1 MKTNLNDLPEYT
13 RMNPEDRRLQP
24 RQSYRRKPIARPRR
38 ALPVESARPEADRSS
53 IQLFSNPEFG
63 EVRTLETDD
72 GKILFCASDVAN
84 ALGYAK
90 TRNAIQ
96 AHCRYALKR
105 GVPHPQSPDKTI
117 EMSFIPEGDVYRLIS
132 HSKLP
137 DAERFE
143 MWVFD
148 EVLPCIRRHG
158 TYMTSEVAERTRMN
172 PDYIV
177 KILEEMKAERERSS
191 RIELEIVEMRNQL
204 QHQMAEYVR
213 LIEMQ
218 VKTINRQKE
227 QLALAEPK
235 VKFVDAVMDSEEENL
250 IKVSVLA
257 KLIASHGIDI
267 GGRRLFEYLRARRY
281 LLSSKEHWNQPTQ
294 QSMNLGLFSVKE
306 KENHDRRGRMV
317 TNIEVRVTPKGQ
329 QYFLNHFLDM
339 QKNGVDYTDYIP
351 KKSAKSDDE

>member
-13 RMNPEDRRLQP
+13 RMNPEDRRLQS

-38 ALPVESARPEADRSS
+38 ALPAESARPGADRSP
-53 IQLFSNPEFG
+53 IRLFSNPEFG
-63 EVRTLETDD
+63 DVRTLETPD
-72 GKILFCASDVAN
+72 GKILFCGSDVAK
-84 ALGYAK
+84 ALGYSNKFDAV
-90 TRNAIQ
+90 TR
-96 AHCRYALKR
+96 HCRCIVKHDT
-105 GVPHPQSPDKTI
+105 PHPQAPDKTI
-117 EMSFIPEGDVYRLIS
+117 EMSFITEGDVYRLIS

-143 MWVFD
+143 SWVFD
-148 EVLPCIRRHG
+148 EVLPSIRRHG
-158 TYMTSEVAERTRMN
+158 AYMTSEVAERTRMN

-177 KILEEMKAERERSS
+177 KILEEMKAGRERYSH
-191 RIELEIVEMRNQL
+191 IELELVEMRNQL

-218 VKTINRQKE
+218 AKTINRQKE

-235 VKFVDAVMDSEEENL
+235 VKFVDAVMDSEDENL
-250 IKVSVLA
+250 IKISVLA

-339 QKNGVDYTDYIP
+339 QKNGVDYTDYLP
-351 KKSAKSDDE
+351 KKAAKSDDE

>member
-13 RMNPEDRRLQP
+13 RMNPEDRRLQS

-38 ALPVESARPEADRSS
+38 ALPVESARPEADRST

-63 EVRTLETDD
+63 DVRTLETPD
-72 GKILFCASDVAN
+72 GKILFCGSDVAK

-90 TRNAIQ
+90 PHNAIQ
-96 AHCRYALKR
+96 AHCKGALKR
-105 GVPHPQSPDKTI
+105 GILTNGGEQT
-117 EMSFIPEGDVYRLIS
+117 MTFLTEGDVYRLIT

-148 EVLPCIRRHG
+148 EVLPSIRRHG
-158 TYMTSEVAERTRMN
+158 AYMTSEVAERTRMN

-177 KILEEMKAERERSS
+177 KILEEMKAGRERYSH
-191 RIELEIVEMRNQL
+191 IELELVEMRNQL

-235 VKFVDAVMDSEEENL
+235 VKFVDAVMDSEDENL
-250 IKVSVLA
+250 IKISVLA

-339 QKNGVDYTDYIP
+339 QKNGVDYTDYLP